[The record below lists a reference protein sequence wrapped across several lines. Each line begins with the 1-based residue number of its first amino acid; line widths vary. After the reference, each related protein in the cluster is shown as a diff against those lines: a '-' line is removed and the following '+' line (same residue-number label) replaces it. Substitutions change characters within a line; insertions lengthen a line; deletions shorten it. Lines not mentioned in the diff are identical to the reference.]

1 MPVTA
6 NQDSQDSRSRLV
18 LAALRL
24 FAEKGYEAA
33 TTREIAEAAEAN
45 VSTIRYYFGDKAG
58 LYRAAFLEP
67 LAHMPCHAN
76 LQTYASLPL
85 PQALSLFFRDFLEP
99 LKLGEQMRWG
109 MKLRFR
115 EMTEPTGLWLEEI
128 DAEIKPQ
135 HEAMVA
141 LLQQHLG
148 LAEADADVQRLAFA
162 LIGMGVHFYVGQD
175 VVALICPKLLADAE
189 AIDTLAER
197 LAGYA
202 ESMVAGEMQ
211 RRSGGGGHAYAVDLT
226 TSPIG
231 EEASRLNSTE
241 LGDDANG

>member
-1 MPVTA
+1 LTA
-6 NQDSQDSRSRLV
+6 NPDSQDARGRLV

-24 FAEKGYEAA
+24 FAEKGYESA
-33 TTREIAEAAEAN
+33 TTREISLAAEAN
-45 VSTIRYYFGDKAG
+45 LSAIRYYFGDKAG

-67 LAHMPCHAN
+67 LSDMPCRTN
-76 LQTYASLPL
+76 LEAYIKLPL
-85 PQALSLFFRDFLEP
+85 PQALGLFFRDFLQP
-99 LKLGEQMRWG
+99 LKLGEQMRWA

-128 DAEIKPQ
+128 DAEIRPQ

-148 LAEADADVQRLAFA
+148 LNEVDADLQRLAFA
-162 LIGMGVHFYVGQD
+162 VIGMGVHFYVGQD
-175 VVALICPKLLADAE
+175 VVSLIWPKMLADAE

-202 ESMVAGEMQ
+202 LSMIEGEAK
-211 RRSGGGGHAYAVDLT
+211 RRRGGVDHASL
-226 TSPIG
+226 
-231 EEASRLNSTE
+231 
-241 LGDDANG
+241 